1 MGTLSSAYEI
11 DRREE
16 PTMATTT
23 TTQARR
29 RNGGTADE
37 TAEFGMEA
45 TRNAQET
52 LLRSLRTGVDT
63 ALTFTDVGQR
73 VGRELLSLTVTGAK
87 QMLQMMAEVQGSTLD
102 ALQAGLVPWTDGH
115 PAYRGWQRLVDGS
128 AQAVSRFAE
137 TMQGTAEEGTE
148 RIKQAVDVMADQIK
162 EGTTQLGQTV
172 EEESNRTRAAAA
184 RS

>member
-1 MGTLSSAYEI
+1 M
-11 DRREE
+11 
-16 PTMATTT
+16 MATST

-37 TAEFGMEA
+37 TMEFGMEA

-63 ALTFTDVGQR
+63 FLTFANVGQQ
-73 VGRELLSLTVTGAK
+73 VSRELVGLSVTGAK
-87 QMLQMMAEVQGSTLD
+87 QMLQLWAEMQGSMLES
-102 ALQAGLVPWTDGH
+102 LQAGLVPWTEGS
-115 PAYRGWQRLVDGS
+115 PAFRGWQRLVDGS
-128 AQAVSRFAE
+128 AQAVNRFAE

-148 RIKQAVDVMADQIK
+148 RIKRAVDVMADQIK
-162 EGTTQLGQTV
+162 EGTVQLGQTV
-172 EEESNRTRAAAA
+172 EEETNRTRAAAS